1 MQISAFRLAQQNY
14 ARRRRIAY
22 GFVQDEAVRSG
33 FVRADLRL
41 AETNESTLDAW
52 RATWS
57 GPHPTG
63 DGSWDWERLLRRAW
77 RRPSA
82 FHLAIWSGER
92 LCGLAVGRA
101 SKRRPA
107 GVRHTVSV
115 HFIESAHHRD
125 HPLRHTIA
133 PLVIGAAEAYGKLLG
148 ASRIR
153 LVDPLPGVVPLY
165 EAFGFALAEQAEQS
179 VYWERRIQ
187 P

>member
-22 GFVQDEAVRSG
+22 AVVQDEAVRSAL
-33 FVRADLRL
+33 VRADVRL
-41 AETNESTLDAW
+41 VETDERALEAW

-63 DGSWDWERLLRRAW
+63 QGSWDWERLLRRAW

-92 LCGLAVGRA
+92 LCGLAVGRV

-115 HFIESAHHRD
+115 HFIESSHDRG
-125 HPLRHTIA
+125 HPLRHAIA
-133 PLVIGAAEAYGKLLG
+133 PLVIGAAEAYGRLLG

-153 LVDPLPGVVPLY
+153 LVDPLPGAVPLY
-165 EAFGFALAEQAEQS
+165 EALGFGIAKKAEQS